1 MSLEE
6 QLKEINDMGITI
18 CNKTYKF
25 KSFSPNK
32 FAEYVSKNSNL
43 IYSKGDFYNYK
54 NGKWTKVEELTVL
67 QKIRNL
73 LHKYYKDIWSTKRI
87 HRSTKKN
94 NSL

>member
-32 FAEYVSKNSNL
+32 FAEYVSKYSNL
-43 IYSKGDFYNYK
+43 IYSKGYF
-54 NGKWTKVEELTVL
+54 
-67 QKIRNL
+67 
-73 LHKYYKDIWSTKRI
+73 
-87 HRSTKKN
+87 
-94 NSL
+94 

>member
-43 IYSKGDFYNYK
+43 IYRRALKNLMFFKCGYPQSKK
-54 NGKWTKVEELTVL
+54 
-67 QKIRNL
+67 
-73 LHKYYKDIWSTKRI
+73 
-87 HRSTKKN
+87 
-94 NSL
+94 